1 MFGIVVFCRQVITVH
16 KYQTK
21 LTMIRKMVTRISVF
35 GANFVAN
42 QTFGLT
48 GFKISYSESEI
59 ARPNL
64 FSIIVLPT

>member
-21 LTMIRKMVTRISVF
+21 LSMIRKMGIPISVLE
-35 GANFVAN
+35 ANFEAN
-42 QTFGLT
+42 QIFGLT
-48 GFKISYSESEI
+48 GFEISYFESEI